1 MHTDY
6 TAHRFVHD
14 FACASL
20 DVDAILPVLRTCFE
34 VIRGACPPQ
43 LSTGA
48 RFQSEELKLP
58 NVVGWESDPVTR
70 AIEPIRTL
78 LTPSRAEAVSESI
91 NEFGSSPSLIA
102 GGLSIYLAYL
112 AIKMGREQDV
122 ITRRQLQIVEEQ
134 RRLLA
139 EQAALQPAFDY
150 MDLAFGRRRRIASA
164 LYRSQPRG

>member
-34 VIRGACPPQ
+34 VLMAACPPQ

-58 NVVGWESDPVTR
+58 NEVGWESDPVTR

-102 GGLSIYLAYL
+102 GGLSIYLATSPL
-112 AIKMGREQDV
+112 KWGVSR
-122 ITRRQLQIVEEQ
+122 TLS
-134 RRLLA
+134 
-139 EQAALQPAFDY
+139 P
-150 MDLAFGRRRRIASA
+150 GGNC
-164 LYRSQPRG
+164 RS

>member
-34 VIRGACPPQ
+34 VLMAACPPQ

-58 NVVGWESDPVTR
+58 NEVGWESDPVTR

-78 LTPSRAEAVSESI
+78 LTPWRAAGCPGFRGGIDGAIRWARICADHVWLKEPANVSMMEAADAAYAAHLDRQPTNADGKCAS
-91 NEFGSSPSLIA
+91 FG
-102 GGLSIYLAYL
+102 
-112 AIKMGREQDV
+112 E
-122 ITRRQLQIVEEQ
+122 
-134 RRLLA
+134 
-139 EQAALQPAFDY
+139 
-150 MDLAFGRRRRIASA
+150 
-164 LYRSQPRG
+164 